1 MVRPTISLLTKS
13 EMEEINEG
21 ALEILEKVGIMCKN
35 ANALSILHKAGAEV
49 DNSKQIAKISKD
61 LVKYALKKAP
71 PSIKLF
77 YRDGKRSIELKENNV
92 CFNPGSTAINVLDF
106 ETNKVRKGLTRD
118 LTNFVRVA
126 DALDNIHAQSTAIIC
141 SNVPEEI
148 SDVYRLFLVLKNST
162 KPIITGAFSIE
173 GIDYMKNILSTIV
186 GEENLAK
193 KPLAIFDA
201 CPSPPLMWSEIT
213 SQNVIDCAKLGLPVE
228 IIPMP
233 LSGAT
238 GPVTIAGSVVQHT
251 AEGLSGVV
259 LAQLTNP
266 GAPVI
271 YGGSPSPFEMRFLTT
286 PMGAIETMLIDCA
299 YVQMG
304 KFYGL
309 PTHAYL
315 GLSDSKIIDTQAGFE
330 SGIGLI
336 LGALAGINVISA
348 PGMMDFESCQSI
360 EKLVIDNDICGM
372 ALRLIKGIQVD
383 NETLA
388 VDLIKNV
395 GPGKQFLTTEHT
407 RKWFRAEHFIP
418 STVVDRLSRERWEKE
433 GSKNAFERAHSLV
446 KKILSEHTPEQLP
459 ADVEKELNAKMLEI
473 AKKHG
478 MAKLPKE

>member
-1 MVRPTISLLTKS
+1 MVRPRISLLTKS
-13 EMEEINEG
+13 EMQEINEG
-21 ALEILEKVGIMCKN
+21 ALDILEKVGVMCKN

-61 LVKYALKKAP
+61 LVKYALEKAP
-71 PSIKLF
+71 SSLKLF
-77 YRDGKRSIELKENNV
+77 SRDGKRSIELKENNV

-106 ETNKVRKGLTRD
+106 DTNKVRKGLTRD
-118 LTNFVRVA
+118 LIDFVRVA

-141 SNVPEEI
+141 SNVSEEI

-173 GIDYMKNILSTIV
+173 GINYMKNILSTIV

-213 SQNVIDCAKLGLPVE
+213 SQNVIDCAKNGLPVE

-238 GPVTIAGSVVQHT
+238 GPVTIAGSIVQHT

-259 LAQLTNP
+259 LAQLANP
-266 GAPVI
+266 GAPII
-271 YGGSPSPFEMRFLTT
+271 YGGSPAPFEMRFLTT

-299 YVQMG
+299 YSQMG

-309 PTHAYL
+309 PTHAYI
-315 GLSDSKIIDTQAGFE
+315 GLSDSKIIDAQVGFE

-360 EKLVIDNDICGM
+360 EKLVIDNDVCGM
-372 ALRLIKGIQVD
+372 ALRLIKGIHV
-383 NETLA
+383 NTETLA

-433 GSKNAFERAHSLV
+433 GSKNTFERAHNLV
-446 KKILSEHTPEQLP
+446 KKILSEHRPEQLP
-459 ADVEKELNAKMLEI
+459 ADVEKDLNVKMLEI